1 MPTIYNRSWYN
12 GFEEKNEMYIGN
24 KISILI
30 GMLWMR
36 QLRVKK
42 SKCDEIICC
51 SVTSSTGVSQRLSAN
66 HKMSLEQKNRSS
78 FILDESQN

>member
-1 MPTIYNRSWYN
+1 MQTIYNRLWYN

-30 GMLWMR
+30 GMPWLR

-42 SKCDEIICC
+42 SKYDEIIC
-51 SVTSSTGVSQRLSAN
+51 
-66 HKMSLEQKNRSS
+66 
-78 FILDESQN
+78 